1 MRESGR
7 GVGFQI
13 KQHATLDKPVRPSA
27 AVDGDFLACGSETG
41 DVYVYYKALSKP
53 VAAQAFAAG
62 EDAFGGV
69 AGSAAAHADRAFISA
84 VCWRPTAHTLL
95 AASSQGVVKVYQLT
109 GSGQA
114 H

>member
-1 MRESGR
+1 ML
-7 GVGFQI
+7 
-13 KQHATLDKPVRPSA
+13 TLQASNPPA

-41 DVYVYYKALSKP
+41 DIYVYYKALSKP

-69 AGSAAAHADRAFISA
+69 AGSAAAHAERAFISA
-84 VCWRPTAHTLL
+84 VCWRPAAHTLL